1 MAGSTQTTRRWASGP
16 GAVVAAAFIGPGTV
30 TVCTLAGVQ
39 FGFAL
44 LWAMLLSTV
53 ATVILQDM
61 SARIGIVTGRG
72 LGEVIRAQLTRPLP
86 RFLVLGLI
94 MFAIVAGNAAYEAGN
109 ISGARLG
116 LETLFANNRPQSAP
130 LLSVLIGAIAF
141 GFLYQGS
148 YRVLERV
155 MVSLVVLM
163 SLAFLLT
170 AVLTRPD
177 IGALLRGLLVP
188 SVSDASILTIVGL
201 IGTTVVPYNLF
212 LHAALVREK
221 WQGTQH
227 LSDARVNSVIA
238 VSLGGLVSMAIIVSA
253 AAINSDTVSNAVDLA
268 RGLEPLF
275 GSFARY
281 FLSLGLFAAGI
292 TSAMTAPLAAAF
304 VARGCLGWSES
315 EGGLK
320 SWRFRAVWMFVLLMG
335 VVFSS
340 LGINPIDIIRAAQ
353 VANGITLPLVV
364 GIILWLVNQPSVLG
378 EHRNTLLQN
387 IAGGVIF
394 LVTIA
399 LGLRAIV
406 LVIGAL

>member
-44 LWAMLLSTV
+44 LWAMLLSTL

-116 LETLFANNRPQSAP
+116 LETLFANNRPQLTP

-155 MVSLVVLM
+155 MISLVLLM

-212 LHAALVREK
+212 LHAALVKEK
-221 WQGTQH
+221 WQGAQH
-227 LSDARVNSVIA
+227 LADARTNSLIA

-253 AAINSDTVSNAVDLA
+253 AAINSDTVNNAVDLA

-304 VARGCLGWSES
+304 VARGCLGWNEAD
-315 EGGLK
+315 GGLK

-364 GIILWLVNQPSVLG
+364 GIILWLVNQHSVLG

-394 LVTIA
+394 LVTLA
-399 LGLRAIV
+399 LGIRAIV

>member
-1 MAGSTQTTRRWASGP
+1 MAGRTHTTRRWSRGP
-16 GAVVAAAFIGPGTV
+16 GAIVAAAFIGPGTV

-44 LWAMLLSTV
+44 LWAMLLSTI
-53 ATVILQDM
+53 ATIVLQDM

-72 LGEVIRAQLTRPLP
+72 LGEVIRAQLTRPAL
-86 RFLVLGLI
+86 RFVVLALI

-116 LETLFANNRPQSAP
+116 LETLIADNRPEIAP

-155 MVSLVVLM
+155 MVSLVLVM

-177 IGALLRGLLVP
+177 IPALLRGLLIP
-188 SVSDASILTIVGL
+188 SVNDASILTIVGL

-212 LHAALVREK
+212 LHAALVKEK

-227 LSDARVNSVIA
+227 LSDARYNSLIA
-238 VSLGGLVSMAIIVSA
+238 ITMGGLVSMAIIVSA
-253 AAINSDTVSNAVDLA
+253 AAVNSDGVNNAVDLA

-281 FLSLGLFAAGI
+281 FLSMGLFAAGI

-304 VARGCLGWSES
+304 VARGCLGWSDT

-320 SWRFRAVWMFVLLMG
+320 SLRFRAVWIFVLFMG

-353 VANGITLPLVV
+353 VANGITLPVVV
-364 GIILWLVNQPSVLG
+364 GIILWLVNQSSVLG
-378 EHRNTLLQN
+378 EHRNNLFQN

-399 LGLRAIV
+399 LGVRAIV
-406 LVIGAL
+406 LVVNAL

>member
-1 MAGSTQTTRRWASGP
+1 MAGIRVSTRRWNGGP
-16 GAVVAAAFIGPGTV
+16 GAVVAVAFIGPGTV

-72 LGEVIRAQLTRPLP
+72 LGEVIRSQLTRPLP

-116 LETLFANNRPQSAP
+116 LETLFAINRPEFAP
-130 LLSVLIGAIAF
+130 LLSVLVGAMAF
-141 GFLYQGS
+141 GLLYQGS

-238 VSLGGLVSMAIIVSA
+238 VSLGGLVSAAIIVSA
-253 AAINSDTVSNAVDLA
+253 AAINSDSVSNAVDLA

-304 VARGCLGWSES
+304 VARGCLGWSEAD
-315 EGGLK
+315 GGLK
-320 SWRFRAVWMFVLLMG
+320 NWRFRAVWMFVLLLG

-364 GIILWLVNQPSVLG
+364 GIILWLVNQHSVLG

-406 LVIGAL
+406 LVVNAL

>member
-1 MAGSTQTTRRWASGP
+1 MAGSTQTTRRWSSGP

-53 ATVILQDM
+53 ATVVLQDM

-72 LGEVIRAQLTRPLP
+72 LGEVIRAQLTRP
-86 RFLVLGLI
+86 VLRIVVLSLI

-116 LETLFANNRPQSAP
+116 LETLFANNRPGLAP

-155 MVSLVVLM
+155 MITLVLLM
-163 SLAFLLT
+163 SLAFVLT
-170 AVLTRPD
+170 AILTRPD
-177 IGALLRGLLVP
+177 LMAMARGLLVP
-188 SVSDASILTIVGL
+188 SVSDASVLTIVGL

-212 LHAALVREK
+212 LHAALVKEK

-227 LSDARVNSVIA
+227 LSDARYNSLIA

-253 AAINSDTVSNAVDLA
+253 AAINSDSVNNAVDLA

-304 VARGCLGWSES
+304 VARGCLGWSDA

-364 GIILWLVNQPSVLG
+364 GIILWLVNQSSVLG
-378 EHRNTLLQN
+378 EHRNNLFQN
-387 IAGGVIF
+387 IVGGVIF

-399 LGLRAIV
+399 LGIRAIV
-406 LVIGAL
+406 LVINAL

>member
-1 MAGSTQTTRRWASGP
+1 MAGSTQTTRRWSSGP

-53 ATVILQDM
+53 ATVVLQDM

-72 LGEVIRAQLTRPLP
+72 LGEVIRAQLTRP
-86 RFLVLGLI
+86 VLRIVVLSLI

-116 LETLFANNRPQSAP
+116 LETLFANNRPGLAP

-155 MVSLVVLM
+155 MITLVLLM
-163 SLAFLLT
+163 SLAFVLT
-170 AVLTRPD
+170 AILTRPD
-177 IGALLRGLLVP
+177 LMAIARGLLVP
-188 SVSDASILTIVGL
+188 SVSDASVLTIVGL

-212 LHAALVREK
+212 LHAALVKEK

-227 LSDARVNSVIA
+227 LSDARYNSLIA

-253 AAINSDTVSNAVDLA
+253 AAINSDSVNNAVDLA

-304 VARGCLGWSES
+304 VARGCLGWSDA

-320 SWRFRAVWMFVLLMG
+320 SLRFRVVWMFVLLMG

-364 GIILWLVNQPSVLG
+364 GIILWLVNQSSVLG
-378 EHRNTLLQN
+378 EHRNNLFQN
-387 IAGGVIF
+387 IVGGVIF

-399 LGLRAIV
+399 LGIRAII
-406 LVIGAL
+406 LVINAL

>member
-1 MAGSTQTTRRWASGP
+1 
-16 GAVVAAAFIGPGTV
+16 
-30 TVCTLAGVQ
+30 
-39 FGFAL
+39 
-44 LWAMLLSTV
+44 MLLSTV

-116 LETLFANNRPQSAP
+116 LETLFANNRPQLAP

-155 MVSLVVLM
+155 MISLVLLM

-212 LHAALVREK
+212 LHAALVKEK
-221 WQGTQH
+221 WQGAQH
-227 LSDARVNSVIA
+227 LADARTNSLIA

-253 AAINSDTVSNAVDLA
+253 AAINSDTVNNAVDLA

-304 VARGCLGWSES
+304 VARGCLGWSDA

-320 SWRFRAVWMFVLLMG
+320 SWRFRAVWMFVLVMG

-364 GIILWLVNQPSVLG
+364 GIILWLVNQHSVLG
-378 EHRNTLLQN
+378 EYRNTLSQN
-387 IAGGVIF
+387 IAGGVIL

-399 LGLRAIV
+399 LGIRAIV